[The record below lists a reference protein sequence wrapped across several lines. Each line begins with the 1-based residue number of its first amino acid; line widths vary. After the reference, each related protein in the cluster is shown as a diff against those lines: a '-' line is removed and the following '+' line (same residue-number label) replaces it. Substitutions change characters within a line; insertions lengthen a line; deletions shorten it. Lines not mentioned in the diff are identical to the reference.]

1 MRVTFKVLDS
11 LSTAPRHAANQDPQG
26 PARMPPASRGP
37 PPLGDPDRMVA
48 VGIRAQFL
56 RPGCC
61 IPIDVKMA
69 NPTFGLRLRS
79 ALPWNRGGGSCR
91 FFGS

>member
-11 LSTAPRHAANQDPQG
+11 LSTTPRHAVDPAPQG

-48 VGIRAQFL
+48 RGSIDPSPEGVKSEHSG
-56 RPGCC
+56 
-61 IPIDVKMA
+61 PISMA
-69 NPTFGLRLRS
+69 TSDAFV
-79 ALPWNRGGGSCR
+79 ARGV
-91 FFGS
+91 